1 MSNSLV
7 ADAVCRV
14 NICLWYSRS
23 NFLEPTQACTDVQW
37 FCQCNPTNTLFSL
50 PSSKEL
56 NLNLQIPSL
65 STLKHCTKLYKFCC
79 RYWRGSTFGDL
90 SVIVFV
96 IVTLL
101 LGSIWLTGYQ
111 MVNLINVLMQFDATK
126 CHVLKSCD
134 PCATLSHT
142 LKQYFDIFLQS
153 FLTTVQVLLSLLE
166 FAFWFSFFFY
176 KCKKICCP
184 FSLSDLACLLHYKSS
199 C

>member
-142 LKQYFDIFLQS
+142 E
-153 FLTTVQVLLSLLE
+153 TVFWHISAKLFNHCSSLAVITRICL
-166 FAFWFSFFFY
+166 FFFY
-176 KCKKICCP
+176 KCKKISCP
-184 FSLSDLACLLHYKSS
+184 FSLSALACLLHYKSS